1 MKKNKIIVLIISLIV
16 FILIIIFIFCLKQ
29 NKNNITND
37 KIQFISTEILLAG
50 YVNEEI
56 TLPTIFVYNQNLD
69 PKSLIEDVSLIN
81 SENMEISKWEI
92 KDGKKYKDIK
102 LNNIS
107 LELKITKEGVSDIK
121 GLKILYHNGTVVEF
135 KFDKFLLNS
144 YLKKSSNFIVNSK
157 ESYIAS
163 YNKLNFDLKNISNN
177 KFKLNELNLNSSDII
192 LKNSQYSINNN
203 YVKNLNNIEVAPNDI
218 IDFKLEIDMDRL
230 PVDLLF
236 IRPYISYTLDNITYY
251 EPITFG
257 CIIGLPISD
266 DKMDKIYNN
275 YIQFS
280 EIAGG

>member
-37 KIQFISTEILLAG
+37 KIQFISTEISLSG

-56 TLPTIFVYNQNLD
+56 TLPTIFVCNQNLD

-236 IRPYISYTLDNITYY
+236 IRPYISYSLDNISYY

-275 YIQFS
+275 YIHNYF
-280 EIAGG
+280 